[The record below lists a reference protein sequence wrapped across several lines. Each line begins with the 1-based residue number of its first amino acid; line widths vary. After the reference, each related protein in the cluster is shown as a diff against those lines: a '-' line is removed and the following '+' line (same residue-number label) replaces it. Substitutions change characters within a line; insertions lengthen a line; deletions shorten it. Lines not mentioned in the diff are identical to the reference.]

1 MFAMVKILSY
11 NALCLSI
18 YLSRRHFFFKW
29 KEKREKLSAV
39 DKVVLEEYKN
49 KIMWANLVSQ
59 VKVKDV
65 NFKGDDKPSRKER

>member
-1 MFAMVKILSY
+1 MHI
-11 NALCLSI
+11 
-18 YLSRRHFFFKW
+18 FKW
-29 KEKREKLSAV
+29 KENREKLSVV